1 MKIILAILALM
12 RFSGVSYAGDVVS
25 AGETVKEDSYVFTI
39 EEAERLQER
48 LFELEK
54 KEQIL
59 IQYETLSSLQEDKI
73 ELFLENETI
82 YKERISNLNTIIDEL
97 EEINARNIK
106 NQRWNRVENSLIV
119 ATTVATTISMFILVD
134 YINDKAI

>member
-12 RFSGVSYAGDVVS
+12 RFSGVSYAGDIVS

>member
-25 AGETVKEDSYVFTI
+25 AGETLKEDSYVFTI

>member
-12 RFSGVSYAGDVVS
+12 RISGVSYAGDIVS